1 MSVGS
6 PMSVADDP
14 EPILLPQLPD
24 ESLLMIM
31 ELLPPAALAHLGAA
45 CRALQTVAI
54 DEKLWATHC
63 ARHKV
68 KADASTTARARFGRF
83 AATMC
88 VECRAPTPYHFVL
101 TGERLCSACELGH
114 PQRYALATEGQLLEA
129 RSDALRRLGAAARR
143 ALLGALPS
151 LELKGFTFYRRHDA
165 LTRAEALLAEE
176 EPARKSS
183 RLADDDDEEAGEEAG
198 GEEAAAGEAAAERD
212 DGESGDD
219 AGDVAAAW
227 EAAAKEHEERRS
239 AKNAARSDRRAAQKE
254 ERKENKR
261 RVKEEQRAR
270 RESGGAAAGLAATAT
285 PEPKRSYH
293 AKASSSGR
301 STKYA
306 SARQHRV
313 AAKALGPSAFDEEFA
328 RLEDAFGEG
337 CAGLSGLALSD
348 T

>member
-1 MSVGS
+1 MSVT
-6 PMSVADDP
+6 DDP

-45 CRALQTVAI
+45 CRALQTVAV

-68 KADASTTARARFGRF
+68 KADATATARARFGRF

-129 RSDALRRLGAAARR
+129 RSDALRQLGAAQRR

-183 RLADDDDEEAGEEAG
+183 RLADDDEAAGGEEEA

-293 AKASSSGR
+293 AKASSSSGR

-306 SARQHRV
+306 SVRQHRV

>member
-1 MSVGS
+1 
-6 PMSVADDP
+6 
-14 EPILLPQLPD
+14 
-24 ESLLMIM
+24 
-31 ELLPPAALAHLGAA
+31 
-45 CRALQTVAI
+45 
-54 DEKLWATHC
+54 
-63 ARHKV
+63 V
-68 KADASTTARARFGRF
+68 KADATATARARFGRF

-129 RSDALRRLGAAARR
+129 RSDALRQLGAAARR

-183 RLADDDDEEAGEEAG
+183 RLAADDDEAAG
-198 GEEAAAGEAAAERD
+198 GEEEAAAGEAAAERD

>member
-1 MSVGS
+1 MT
-6 PMSVADDP
+6 DDP

-45 CRALQTVAI
+45 CRALQTVAV

-68 KADASTTARARFGRF
+68 KADATATARARFGRF

-88 VECRAPTPYHFVL
+88 VECRAPTPYQFVL

-129 RSDALRRLGAAARR
+129 RSDALRQLGAAQRR

-183 RLADDDDEEAGEEAG
+183 RLADDEEEAG

-212 DGESGDD
+212 DVESGDD

>member
-1 MSVGS
+1 
-6 PMSVADDP
+6 
-14 EPILLPQLPD
+14 
-24 ESLLMIM
+24 
-31 ELLPPAALAHLGAA
+31 
-45 CRALQTVAI
+45 
-54 DEKLWATHC
+54 
-63 ARHKV
+63 
-68 KADASTTARARFGRF
+68 
-83 AATMC
+83 MC
-88 VECRAPTPYHFVL
+88 ISDR
-101 TGERLCSACELGH
+101 
-114 PQRYALATEGQLLEA
+114 RYALATEGQLLEA
-129 RSDALRRLGAAARR
+129 RSDALRQLGAAQRR

-165 LTRAEALLAEE
+165 LTHAEALLAEE

-183 RLADDDDEEAGEEAG
+183 RLADDDEEAGGEEEA

-306 SARQHRV
+306 SVRQHRV

>member
-1 MSVGS
+1 M
-6 PMSVADDP
+6 
-14 EPILLPQLPD
+14 
-24 ESLLMIM
+24 
-31 ELLPPAALAHLGAA
+31 
-45 CRALQTVAI
+45 
-54 DEKLWATHC
+54 
-63 ARHKV
+63 
-68 KADASTTARARFGRF
+68 
-83 AATMC
+83 
-88 VECRAPTPYHFVL
+88 
-101 TGERLCSACELGH
+101 
-114 PQRYALATEGQLLEA
+114 
-129 RSDALRRLGAAARR
+129 
-143 ALLGALPS
+143 
-151 LELKGFTFYRRHDA
+151 
-165 LTRAEALLAEE
+165 
-176 EPARKSS
+176 
-183 RLADDDDEEAGEEAG
+183 
-198 GEEAAAGEAAAERD
+198 
-212 DGESGDD
+212 
-219 AGDVAAAW
+219 AAAW

-270 RESGGAAAGLAATAT
+270 RESGGTATGLAATAT

-306 SARQHRV
+306 SVRQHRV